1 MADDHMHEFPEQA
14 KPVGDETSSSGNAD
28 EPEIN
33 PEDYYRAYDER
44 MELLFGSDRLKIC
57 GWLNIGY
64 DSVTADDLARA
75 CLSDDVQTQAVRL
88 QSLFEMCG
96 LVGEAHSVERA
107 ELIKRLAE
115 AGPQSIT
122 EMQVLFQ
129 AIATDYMAARCAAD
143 AMRPGQSFEV
153 MSLQLGNFGKAAK
166 MGTQLREADLL
177 GGGARSTRW
186 SQILADVLGM
196 PLHQIEGGE
205 HGCAL
210 GAARLARTAAGGE
223 ASYAKPQRLRSFE
236 PNPQRVA
243 FYNQAHARWRGLYSL
258 ARQVPT
264 TPSGSPPP
272 ASPPAAA

>member
-1 MADDHMHEFPEQA
+1 MADDHMHEFPEQP
-14 KPVGDETSSSGNAD
+14 KPADDEPGSSGAAGA
-28 EPEIN
+28 PELN
-33 PEDYYRAYDER
+33 PEDYYRAYDAR

-129 AIATDYMAARCAAD
+129 AIATEYMAARCAAD

-153 MSLQLGNFGKAAK
+153 MSLQLGNFGKASK
-166 MGTQLREADLL
+166 LGTQLREAQHKL
-177 GGGARSTRW
+177 R
-186 SQILADVLGM
+186 
-196 PLHQIEGGE
+196 E
-205 HGCAL
+205 
-210 GAARLARTAAGGE
+210 AARPSLRLLDATPHAAIGQTKSLPAGE
-223 ASYAKPQRLRSFE
+223 AAPDPQTE
-236 PNPQRVA
+236 TGETGETK
-243 FYNQAHARWRGLYSL
+243 RG
-258 ARQVPT
+258 
-264 TPSGSPPP
+264 
-272 ASPPAAA
+272 